1 MGTGEGAELGAFVG
15 AAALATVVA
24 RVGPAE
30 GRALLLL
37 LLPTLPLLLPLLL
50 LLTLPALGCG
60 DRLTRFAVG
69 PVVGTPRLKSVLG
82 RGVGPEDPAHRPL
95 EGRRVAGR
103 VELRREGVRWV
114 VGRGSWGG
122 SRGKGLMGELRK
134 GRIESNRIESNR
146 DCNGME
152 LMRVG
157 LTLSS
162 G

>member
-15 AAALATVVA
+15 AAAVATVVA

-37 LLPTLPLLLPLLL
+37 PTLPLLPLLLLLLL

-114 VGRGSWGG
+114 VGGGSWGR
-122 SRGKGLMGELRK
+122 SRGKGLGLVGEPRK
-134 GRIESNRIESNR
+134 G
-146 DCNGME
+146 
-152 LMRVG
+152 
-157 LTLSS
+157 
-162 G
+162 

>member
-30 GRALLLL
+30 GRALL
-37 LLPTLPLLLPLLL
+37 PTLPLLLL

-82 RGVGPEDPAHRPL
+82 RGVGPKDPAHRPL

-103 VELRREGVRWV
+103 VELRREGVCVGWWV
-114 VGRGSWGG
+114 VGRGAGVG
-122 SRGKGLMGELRK
+122 ERG
-134 GRIESNRIESNR
+134 
-146 DCNGME
+146 
-152 LMRVG
+152 
-157 LTLSS
+157 
-162 G
+162 